1 MPFLK
6 ELKSKTVRKT
16 LSTIRIF
23 LVIPLTSY
31 SMGKHLPGREGQ
43 TRISCGING
52 MFTKELSFSSFLS
65 EVSSA
70 GFLSRIL
77 QSTHQLQTTL

>member
-6 ELKSKTVRKT
+6 EVRRKT
-16 LSTIRIF
+16 ARKALSSIHIF

-52 MFTKELSFSSFLS
+52 MFTKELSFSSFYPK
-65 EVSSA
+65 
-70 GFLSRIL
+70 
-77 QSTHQLQTTL
+77 

>member
-6 ELKSKTVRKT
+6 EVRRKT
-16 LSTIRIF
+16 ARKALSSIRIF
-23 LVIPLTSY
+23 LVIPLTGY

-52 MFTKELSFSSFLS
+52 MFTKELSFSSSYFK
-65 EVSSA
+65 
-70 GFLSRIL
+70 
-77 QSTHQLQTTL
+77 